1 MSDSNILPI
10 ISTLLMVPAIIG
22 IAWWA
27 FAPRRKKRFDDAAQ
41 LPFADEAPSAAE
53 EQSDADNIHDQRTDS
68 GDGEDERN

>member
-1 MSDSNILPI
+1 MFDSSTLGI

-41 LPFADEAPSAAE
+41 LPFADEAPRAE
-53 EQSDADNIHDQRTDS
+53 DDPDAQNTNGQSTAS